1 MIRIVFITI
10 MIFTL
15 TGCSI
20 GISRIGYNQTELKKN
35 YNEQNCKLAIKCEA
49 QYSSDEVEVLGKI
62 RSYETGF
69 SINCSEIEVL
79 TIFCED
85 ACALGADIV
94 NLTWEELPHTAG
106 STCYRATAELLR
118 LKDREAATQ
127 VKSDE
132 KYYPENLI
140 ARAKLADKHFQR
152 RIQKAIEEGIE
163 GGIEAGI
170 MSSILLGIQASH

>member
-1 MIRIVFITI
+1 MMRTVFITI

-20 GISRIGYNQTELKKN
+20 GISRIGYNQTEPKKN
-35 YNEQNCKLAIKCEA
+35 YNAQNCKLAIKCEA

-62 RSYETGF
+62 KSYDTGF

-94 NLTWEELPHTAG
+94 NVIWEELPYTSN

-140 ARAKLADKHFQR
+140 ARAKLADQHFR
-152 RIQKAIEEGIE
+152 RIIQKAIEEGH
-163 GGIEAGI
+163 EAGI
-170 MSSILLGIQASH
+170 MGGILSGLQVSH